1 MSRWPRSASARSVD
15 IVSLARGKISQ
26 ASAKVIGSFSSGWLI
41 TAPIGSVA
49 DRPNRAHGRVGR
61 MIGRCCRGSALW
73 RWPWDRHR
81 AERRTKKQC
90 RGRHASAAVPATNGK
105 ASAKPSFSPSE
116 PTRQMAAVHR
126 YVLTSCCFMVRVLLA
141 RGKDAEPSPHFAV
154 VGLVGPGGIDG
165 ASTPEAIP
173 GRGLI

>member
-1 MSRWPRSASARSVD
+1 MPRSAR
-15 IVSLARGKISQ
+15 
-26 ASAKVIGSFSSGWLI
+26 
-41 TAPIGSVA
+41 
-49 DRPNRAHGRVGR
+49 
-61 MIGRCCRGSALW
+61 
-73 RWPWDRHR
+73 
-81 AERRTKKQC
+81 ERRRPRDQWQ
-90 RGRHASAAVPATNGK
+90 GK
-105 ASAKPSFSPSE
+105 RKAQLQPSE